1 MNKDDLEIRQFT
13 YHFKLSPDR
22 VWLILRDIS
31 IISLIISNENYH
43 PINTKGNENFVV
55 GSEFIGIILGKFPY
69 TGKVL
74 NVIEIPGYK
83 KIKYSIQFQ
92 NGGYLI
98 LQIEIL
104 KVTEDNTAIAI
115 ITIKFNKIFKEKI
128 EFFQEKDLNENF
140 KKIEKAIQ
148 ESFIDIIQYESGVIR
163 GSMQDIWDFSTNPNN
178 LKKIAPLIKLD
189 GDDEFILPNIGDN
202 LIIYYDNHS
211 KKIYIKVIVLDK
223 KENWNKWIYIIQIL
237 GGEPKL
243 PMQKILLELTKINQ
257 TDCQLLLLN
266 KFDEPISNEI
276 IQKICEQKKY
286 VIKSIKDYLENYK
299 I

>member
-1 MNKDDLEIRQFT
+1 MNQNLETRQYT
-13 YHFKLSPDR
+13 YHFKQSPDR

-31 IISLIISNENYH
+31 IISLITSIENYH
-43 PINTKGNENFVV
+43 PINTKGIENYIV

-74 NVIEIPGYK
+74 KVMEIPGYK
-83 KIKYSIQFQ
+83 KIKYGIQLQ

-98 LQIEIL
+98 LKIEVL

-115 ITIKFNKIFKEKI
+115 ITVKINQIFKENI
-128 EFFQEKDLNENF
+128 EIFNEKTFNENF
-140 KKIEKAIQ
+140 KKIEKEIQ
-148 ESFIDIIQYESGVIR
+148 KSLIDIIQYESGIIR

-178 LKKIAPLIKLD
+178 LKKIAPLIELD
-189 GDDEFILPNIGDN
+189 GDEEFIQPNIGDN
-202 LIIYYDNHS
+202 LIIYCNNHTE
-211 KKIYIKVIVLDK
+211 KIYIKVLVMDK

-237 GGEPKL
+237 GGEPKI
-243 PMQKILLELTKINQ
+243 PMQKIILELTKINQ
-257 TDCQLLLLN
+257 TDCQLSLLN

-276 IQKICEQKKY
+276 IQKLCEQKKY

>member
-1 MNKDDLEIRQFT
+1 MNQNLETRQFT
-13 YHFKLSPDR
+13 YHFRLSPDR

-31 IISLIISNENYH
+31 IISLITSIENYH
-43 PINTKGNENFVV
+43 PINTKGIENYIV

-83 KIKYSIQFQ
+83 KIKYGIQLQ

-98 LQIEIL
+98 LKIEVL

-115 ITIKFNKIFKEKI
+115 ITVKINQIFKENI
-128 EFFQEKDLNENF
+128 EIFNEKTFNENF
-140 KKIEKAIQ
+140 KKIEKEIQ
-148 ESFIDIIQYESGVIR
+148 KSLIDIIQYESGIIR

-178 LKKIAPLIKLD
+178 LKKIAPLIELD
-189 GDDEFILPNIGDN
+189 GDEEFIQPNIGDN

-237 GGEPKL
+237 GGE
-243 PMQKILLELTKINQ
+243 KILLELTKINQ
-257 TDCQLLLLN
+257 TDCQLLFLN

-276 IQKICEQKKY
+276 IQKLCEQKKY

>member
-1 MNKDDLEIRQFT
+1 MNANLESYQFT
-13 YHFKLSPDR
+13 YHFKLPFEKM
-22 VWLILRDIS
+22 WLIIRDIS
-31 IISLIISNENYH
+31 VYSLITSIENYH
-43 PINTKGNENFVV
+43 PINTKGIENYIV

-69 TGKVL
+69 NGKVL
-74 NVIEIPGYK
+74 KVIEIPGYK
-83 KIKYSIQFQ
+83 KIKYCIQLQ

-98 LQIEIL
+98 LKIEVL

-115 ITIKFNKIFKEKI
+115 ITVKINQIFKENI
-128 EFFQEKDLNENF
+128 EIFNEKTFNENF
-140 KKIEKAIQ
+140 KKIEKEIQ
-148 ESFIDIIQYESGVIR
+148 KSLIDIIQYESGIIR

-178 LKKIAPLIKLD
+178 LKKIAPLIELD
-189 GDDEFILPNIGDN
+189 GDEEFIQPNIGDN

-237 GGEPKL
+237 GGEPKI

-257 TDCQLLLLN
+257 SECQLLLLN
-266 KFDEPISNEI
+266 TFDEPISNEI

>member
-1 MNKDDLEIRQFT
+1 MNQNLETRQFT
-13 YHFKLSPDR
+13 YHFRLSPDR

-31 IISLIISNENYH
+31 IISLITSIENYH
-43 PINTKGNENFVV
+43 PINTKGIENYIV

-83 KIKYSIQFQ
+83 KIKYGIQLQ

-98 LQIEIL
+98 LKIEVL

-115 ITIKFNKIFKEKI
+115 ITVKINQIFKENI
-128 EFFQEKDLNENF
+128 EIFNEKTFNENF
-140 KKIEKAIQ
+140 KKIEKEIQ
-148 ESFIDIIQYESGVIR
+148 KSLIDIIQYESGIIR

-178 LKKIAPLIKLD
+178 LKKIAPLIELD
-189 GDDEFILPNIGDN
+189 GDEEFIQPNIGDN
-202 LIIYYDNHS
+202 LIIYCNNHTE
-211 KKIYIKVIVLDK
+211 KIYIKVLVMDK

-237 GGEPKL
+237 GGEPKI
-243 PMQKILLELTKINQ
+243 PIQKILLELTKINQ
-257 TDCQLLLLN
+257 TDCQLLFLN

>member
-1 MNKDDLEIRQFT
+1 MNQNLETRQFT
-13 YHFKLSPDR
+13 YHFRLSPDR

-31 IISLIISNENYH
+31 IISLITSIENYH
-43 PINTKGNENFVV
+43 PINTKGIENYIV

-83 KIKYSIQFQ
+83 KIKYGIQLQ

-98 LQIEIL
+98 LKIEVL

-115 ITIKFNKIFKEKI
+115 ITVKINQIFKENI
-128 EFFQEKDLNENF
+128 EIFNEKTFNENF
-140 KKIEKAIQ
+140 KKIEKEIQ
-148 ESFIDIIQYESGVIR
+148 KSLIDIIQYESGIIR

-178 LKKIAPLIKLD
+178 LKKIAPLIELD
-189 GDDEFILPNIGDN
+189 GDEEFIQPNIGDN
-202 LIIYYDNHS
+202 LIIYCNNHTE
-211 KKIYIKVIVLDK
+211 KIYIKVLVMDK

-237 GGEPKL
+237 GGEPKI

-257 TDCQLLLLN
+257 TDCQLLFLN

-276 IQKICEQKKY
+276 IQKLCEQKKY

>member
-1 MNKDDLEIRQFT
+1 MNQNLETRQFT
-13 YHFKLSPDR
+13 YHFRLSPDR

-31 IISLIISNENYH
+31 IISLITSIENYH
-43 PINTKGNENFVV
+43 PINTKGIENYIV

-83 KIKYSIQFQ
+83 KIKYGIQLQ

-98 LQIEIL
+98 LKIEVL

-115 ITIKFNKIFKEKI
+115 ITVKINQIFKENI
-128 EFFQEKDLNENF
+128 EIFNEKTFNENF
-140 KKIEKAIQ
+140 KKIEKEIQ
-148 ESFIDIIQYESGVIR
+148 KSLIDIIQYESGIIR

-178 LKKIAPLIKLD
+178 LKKIAPLIELD
-189 GDDEFILPNIGDN
+189 GDEEFIQPNIGDN
-202 LIIYYDNHS
+202 LIIYCNNHTE
-211 KKIYIKVIVLDK
+211 KIYIKVLVMDK

-237 GGEPKL
+237 GGEPKI
-243 PMQKILLELTKINQ
+243 PIQKILLELTKINQ
-257 TDCQLLLLN
+257 TDCQLLFLN

-276 IQKICEQKKY
+276 IQKLCEQKKY